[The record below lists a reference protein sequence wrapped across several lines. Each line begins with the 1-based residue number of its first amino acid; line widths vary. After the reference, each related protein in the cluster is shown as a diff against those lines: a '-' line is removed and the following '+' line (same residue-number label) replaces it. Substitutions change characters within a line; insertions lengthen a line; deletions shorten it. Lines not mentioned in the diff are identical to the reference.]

1 MCSDGGNRGTSLLQ
15 RIKHRVG
22 EELSVPPRT
31 AKERFRHEL
40 KYLISYAQKADLNVR
55 MAPLLGLDKHVKNG
69 GYMIRSLYFDDYWNT
84 AYQEKVDGVLLRR
97 KYRIRTYDYSDRVI
111 KLERKRKSDS
121 WIYKEDAPLTHEQFD
136 RILAGDYEFLRDSEY
151 QLCREFYVECMCNV
165 MRPRVIVDYERE
177 PWILDAGTVRITF
190 DMNVRAAVGGFD
202 IFDSTLPV
210 LPVLEP
216 GKLVMEV
223 KFTEFLP
230 QIVRDILPGK
240 AQEITAASKY
250 VLCYDKAS
258 YLRGFD
264 YWQEGWNVPSV

>member
-1 MCSDGGNRGTSLLQ
+1 MRRASALLE
-15 RIKHRVG
+15 R
-22 EELSVPPRT
+22 LAAPPVRAT
-31 AKERFRHEL
+31 QERYRHEL
-40 KYLISYAQKADLNVR
+40 KYLINEGEHAALACR
-55 MAPLLGLDKHVKNG
+55 MAPVFKLDKHAQAG
-69 GYMIRSLYFDDYWNT
+69 GYTIRSLYFDDYCNS
-84 AYQEKVDGVLLRR
+84 AYEEKDAGILMRK
-97 KYRIRTYDYSDRVI
+97 KYRVRIYNGSDKVI
-111 KLERKRKSDS
+111 KLERKKKYGS

-136 RILAGDYEFLRDSEY
+136 RILAGDVGFMEHSEEP
-151 QLCREFYVECMCNV
+151 LCREFYVEYMSNV
-165 MRPRVIVDYERE
+165 LRPRVIVDYERE
-177 PWILDAGTVRITF
+177 PWILDAGTVRVTF
-190 DMNVRAAVGGFD
+190 DMDVRAAVDGFD
-202 IFDSTLPV
+202 VFDRGLPT

>member
-1 MCSDGGNRGTSLLQ
+1 MRRASALLE
-15 RIKHRVG
+15 R
-22 EELSVPPRT
+22 LAAPPVRAT
-31 AKERFRHEL
+31 QERYRHEL
-40 KYLISYAQKADLNVR
+40 KYLINEGEHAALACR
-55 MAPLLGLDKHVKNG
+55 MAPVFKLDKHARAG
-69 GYMIRSLYFDDYWNT
+69 GYTIRSLYFDDYCNS
-84 AYQEKVDGVLLRR
+84 AYEEKDAGILMRK
-97 KYRIRTYDYSDRVI
+97 KYRVRIYNGSDKVI
-111 KLERKRKSDS
+111 KLERKKKYGS

-136 RILAGDYEFLRDSEY
+136 RILAGDVGFMEHSEEP
-151 QLCREFYVECMCNV
+151 LCREFYVEYMSNV
-165 MRPRVIVDYERE
+165 LRPRVIVDYERE
-177 PWILDAGTVRITF
+177 PRILDAGTVRITF
-190 DMNVRAAVGGFD
+190 DMNVRAAVDGFD
-202 IFDSTLPV
+202 VFDRGLPT